1 MPGRRTLPLTST
13 TIRPPGPP
21 AGGGPGDGSGVRARS
36 TPRSMRGSDAGA
48 CAPSVTG
55 SGARTDCGRA
65 DQKWMAAKTAAA
77 TRTTASA
84 ARVLGSRPHLS
95 CNHIGSRSR
104 TAGTSRS
111 HRPGVIGAVG
121 TARAFSSAGVRC
133 GTGGGPRPTTG
144 RATRPPY
151 APAMSAS
158 ARCREAAAT
167 PAARP
172 RANRRRPG
180 AGPGPEPDPGPCPG
194 PTSWPTPDPRRAR
207 TSDAAARPGPLPLV
221 ARCARCARSDR
232 GAMPHDARHI
242 RPNPLRRPNSGG
254 KPTGCG

>member
-21 AGGGPGDGSGVRARS
+21 VGGGPGDGSGVPARS
-36 TPRSMRGSDAGA
+36 TPRSMRGSDSGA
-48 CAPSVTG
+48 CAPSLTG

-65 DQKWMAAKTAAA
+65 DQKWTAAKTAAA

-111 HRPGVIGAVG
+111 HRPGAAGAVA
-121 TARAFSSAGVRC
+121 TARAFSSAGAGC
-133 GTGGGPRPTTG
+133 GTGGGARPTAG

-158 ARCREAAAT
+158 ARLPRSRRDPGGT
-167 PAARP
+167 PARQPSSPGGRVRGRSRAQARAGTAAGARTGP
-172 RANRRRPG
+172 APGAHVRRRSA
-180 AGPGPEPDPGPCPG
+180 AGSTSTGCTVGLDVHDLIGEPCLTTLG
-194 PTSWPTPDPRRAR
+194 TFAR
-207 TSDAAARPGPLPLV
+207 TR
-221 ARCARCARSDR
+221 
-232 GAMPHDARHI
+232 
-242 RPNPLRRPNSGG
+242 
-254 KPTGCG
+254 